1 MLFMV
6 SYSSR
11 NKKQHF
17 RIIDFGKDFLKLFI
31 IKSIQVKFSKFRES
45 MGFVI
50 AYAYSNFLCV
60 RIKLFLLI
68 FYLAV
73 GIIGYGTIEF
83 RLKNKKNKVSIT
95 SF

>member
-1 MLFMV
+1 
-6 SYSSR
+6 
-11 NKKQHF
+11 
-17 RIIDFGKDFLKLFI
+17 
-31 IKSIQVKFSKFRES
+31 

-68 FYLAV
+68 FYLTV
-73 GIIGYGTIEF
+73 GMIGYATIEF